1 EGDRIPPGAVVD
13 RGVIAKPEGQRTGL
27 RLPGDVEGGGELN
40 DVAGREVCGRAA
52 VVYRGVVEVEARFD
66 LQAGQLRDSRR
77 VVGHG
82 RGVDGAGGEGSGLA
96 DGTGAVLEQPEARG
110 RGEARSGQGY
120 EQTQQDDAAWV

>member
-1 EGDRIPPGAVVD
+1 
-13 RGVIAKPEGQRTGL
+13 
-27 RLPGDVEGGGELN
+27 
-40 DVAGREVCGRAA
+40 VAGREVAGRAA
-52 VVYRGVVEVEARFD
+52 VVDRGVVEVEARFD

-120 EQTQQDDAAWV
+120 EQTQQDDAAWVSHALSPCLKWEAVDPDPGLTPPPGSQARADGRPR